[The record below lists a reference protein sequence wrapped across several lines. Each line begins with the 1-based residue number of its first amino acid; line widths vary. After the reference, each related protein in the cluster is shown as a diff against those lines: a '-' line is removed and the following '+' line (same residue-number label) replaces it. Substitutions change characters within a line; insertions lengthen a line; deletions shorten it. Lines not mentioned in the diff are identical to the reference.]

1 VSRGGFIAISS
12 SLHTRFICR
21 EHARGV
27 MQTPPVPPVPRPRAE
42 RANAITLKLLFI
54 AGLVLLLQAP
64 LHLVNQL
71 QQERR
76 QNNTPPEIARAM
88 KEGKEAPASAFV
100 PYRMVER
107 ALKHSVLV
115 LSLVFA
121 AFFLFEALTS
131 LRLHAVHYALVGAA
145 MCLFYLALLA
155 LGEVWPPGAAYLGAA
170 GASSAMVAFYSAAI
184 LRSRARALVIAALLG
199 CVHGVLYI
207 VLRMENFALLAGTA
221 ALFAALSLVMFLT
234 RNLDWSTRDTKAEA
248 PVAS

>member
-1 VSRGGFIAISS
+1 
-12 SLHTRFICR
+12 
-21 EHARGV
+21 
-27 MQTPPVPPVPRPRAE
+27 MQTPPVLSAVPPKAD

-76 QNNTPPEIARAM
+76 QNNTPPAVMNVAERGTDRTGGEGQEIAPTTF
-88 KEGKEAPASAFV
+88 E

-131 LRLHAVHYALVGAA
+131 LRLHAVHYGLVGAA
-145 MCLFYLALLA
+145 LCLFYLALLA
-155 LGEVWPPGAAYLGAA
+155 LGEIWSPGVAYLGAA
-170 GASSAMVAFYSAAI
+170 GASSLLITLYSASI
-184 LRSRARALVIAALLG
+184 LRSRGRASVIAALLAS
-199 CVHGVLYI
+199 VHGVLYI
-207 VLRMENFALLAGTA
+207 VLRMENYALLAGTA
-221 ALFAALSLVMFLT
+221 ALFAALGAVMFLT
-234 RNLDWSTRDTKAEA
+234 RNLDWYNRDSKLGEN
-248 PVAS
+248 VA

>member
-1 VSRGGFIAISS
+1 M
-12 SLHTRFICR
+12 
-21 EHARGV
+21 E
-27 MQTPPVPPVPRPRAE
+27 TPPVLPFIATRQKTE

-76 QNNTPPEIARAM
+76 QNNTPPGIARAIN
-88 KEGKEAPASAFV
+88 ERAEVPAATFE

-155 LGEVWPPGAAYLGAA
+155 LGEVLRPGGAYLGAA
-170 GASSAMVAFYSAAI
+170 AASSALVGFYSAAI
-184 LRSRARALVIAALLG
+184 LRSRGRALVIAALLAT
-199 CVHGVLYI
+199 VHGVLYI
-207 VLRMENFALLAGTA
+207 VLRM
-221 ALFAALSLVMFLT
+221 
-234 RNLDWSTRDTKAEA
+234 
-248 PVAS
+248 